1 MPHQPSFV
9 LALVSGG
16 IAGTSVDV
24 ALFPLDTIKT
34 RLQSSQGFIKAG
46 GFKGVYNGLSAAAVG
61 SAPGAAAFFSTYE
74 GLKVRLG
81 DPSAPSTHMAAASG
95 AEIVACLVRVPTE
108 NVKQKMQAGV
118 GTSSSS
124 AVATCRS
131 ILSASG
137 ARGFYAGYMTT
148 IMREIPFSLIQ
159 FPLYERMKAVWGRRR
174 GAPVHSYQAAVCGS
188 LSGAFAGALTTPFDV
203 VKTRLMLGADKHGL
217 PYKGMVPTF
226 QRIVADEGAA
236 ALFGGIVPRVMWIGI
251 GGFVFFGAY
260 EASKRTLAGVL

>member
-1 MPHQPSFV
+1 MGHLCIRRTSC
-9 LALVSGG
+9 G
-16 IAGTSVDV
+16 AG
-24 ALFPLDTIKT
+24 AERCL
-34 RLQSSQGFIKAG
+34 
-46 GFKGVYNGLSAAAVG
+46 AAARCHQ
-61 SAPGAAAFFSTYE
+61 
-74 GLKVRLG
+74 VRLG

-203 VKTRLMLGADKHGL
+203 VKTRLMLGADKHGV

-226 QRIVADEGAA
+226 QRIVADEGAV

-260 EASKRTLAGVL
+260 EASKRTLSGVL